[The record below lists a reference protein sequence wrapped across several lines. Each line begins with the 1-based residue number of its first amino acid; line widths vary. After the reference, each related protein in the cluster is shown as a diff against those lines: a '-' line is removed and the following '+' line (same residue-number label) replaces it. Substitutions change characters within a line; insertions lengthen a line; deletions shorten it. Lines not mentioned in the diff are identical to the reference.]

1 MVTSLAGHKDKSL
14 EYFDYEISLF
24 KERLM
29 RKPEKAV
36 LRNLILTQ
44 RTESV
49 EIGCHIV
56 DGGALLH
63 KVHWQ
68 PNITYLEVLQ
78 GYVRAVRKMYGQ
90 CHVVFDGYDSHSTKD
105 HEHMRR
111 DANMNKC
118 DIMFTKEMKVR
129 IKREEFLINNKN
141 KCHLIKM
148 LKPMLEADSQ
158 EVSVSN
164 SDADVDIVRTA
175 LKVISFNHEEDK

>member
-1 MVTSLAGHKDKSL
+1 MVNGGKFQLIIML
-14 EYFDYEISLF
+14 EYDHVLKLEN
-24 KERLM
+24 
-29 RKPEKAV
+29 AV
-36 LRNLILTQ
+36 LRHSILTQ

-118 DIMFTKEMKVR
+118 EIMFTKEMKVR

-141 KCHLIKM
+141 KCNLIKM

-175 LKVISFNHEEDK
+175 LKVISFNHEEDR

>member
-1 MVTSLAGHKDKSL
+1 M
-14 EYFDYEISLF
+14 EYFDYEMSTYPMSLF
-24 KERLM
+24 KDGLM

-105 HEHMRR
+105 HEHMR
-111 DANMNKC
+111 
-118 DIMFTKEMKVR
+118 
-129 IKREEFLINNKN
+129 
-141 KCHLIKM
+141 
-148 LKPMLEADSQ
+148 
-158 EVSVSN
+158 
-164 SDADVDIVRTA
+164 
-175 LKVISFNHEEDK
+175 